1 MIDSLFILRASK
13 SIIMKNLLSSAMI
26 LSVTCSIL
34 SCSGV
39 RPASNSSVPAGS
51 AANISPGGNTTAVP
65 VANNAVVSGKEKE
78 YTNAER
84 IGAAAKY
91 DNPAQFIKDA
101 ALSSMLEAQL
111 SELAL
116 KQSRN
121 AYVKAYASMILEDQ
135 GKATAD
141 LHTLADSKNIGLDS
155 VAYSKSLNI
164 GQKMTQLTAS
174 TGPDFDKL
182 YVETMAKNHKQ
193 AIRLYA
199 AGTESNDAEIKA
211 YAKKY
216 IPSIVI
222 HMKNV
227 SALNSKGRKE

>member
-26 LSVTCSIL
+26 LSVTCFII

-39 RPASNSSVPAGS
+39 RPASSSSVPAGS
-51 AANISPGGNTTAVP
+51 AANISPGGNITSVP
-65 VANNAVVSGKEKE
+65 AANGKE

-116 KQSRN
+116 KQSQN

-141 LHTLADSKNIGLDS
+141 LHTLAASKNITLDS
-155 VAYSKSLNI
+155 VAYSRSLNV

-182 YVETMAKNHKQ
+182 YVETMVKNHRQSMK
-193 AIRLYA
+193 LFA
-199 AGTESNDAEIKA
+199 AGTESNDAEVKA

-222 HMKNV
+222 HLKNV

>member
-1 MIDSLFILRASK
+1 M
-13 SIIMKNLLSSAMI
+13 IMKNLLSAAMI
-26 LSVTCSIL
+26 LSVTCSVL
-34 SCSGV
+34 SCSVV
-39 RPASNSSVPAGS
+39 RPASGSSVPVTPDGAS
-51 AANISPGGNTTAVP
+51 AATISAPVGNDAVIS
-65 VANNAVVSGKEKE
+65 NRGKE

-111 SELAL
+111 STLAL
-116 KQSRN
+116 KQSQN
-121 AYVKAYASMILEDQ
+121 AYVKAYASMIIEDQ

-141 LHTLADSKNIGLDS
+141 LHTLAGSKNIALDS
-155 VAYSKSLNI
+155 VAYSKSLNV

-182 YVETMAKNHKQ
+182 YVETMVKNHKQ
-193 AIRLYA
+193 AMRLYA

-222 HMKNV
+222 HLKNV

>member
-1 MIDSLFILRASK
+1 
-13 SIIMKNLLSSAMI
+13 MI
-26 LSVTCSIL
+26 LSVACSIL

-39 RPASNSSVPAGS
+39 RPASGSSGQATQGTGS
-51 AANISPGGNTTAVP
+51 AAN
-65 VANNAVVSGKEKE
+65 ANGKE

-91 DNPAQFIKDA
+91 DNPGQFIKDV
-101 ALSSMLEAQL
+101 ALSNMLEAQL
-111 SELAL
+111 SEMAL
-116 KQSRN
+116 KQSQN

-141 LHTLADSKNIGLDS
+141 LHTLAASKNIVVDS
-155 VAYSKSLNI
+155 VAYSRSLNI

-182 YVETMAKNHKQ
+182 YVETMVKNHKQ
-193 AIRLYA
+193 ALKLFA
-199 AGTESNDAEIKA
+199 AGTESNDVEVKA

-216 IPSIVI
+216 VPSIVI
-222 HMKNV
+222 HLKNV
-227 SALNSKGRKE
+227 SALNSKGRKQ